1 MSSMRG
7 IDTPVRQ
14 RRRRVFKEVA
24 NLAYNSKNLKDD
36 MEALPY
42 KIVDYEESEFWES
55 VYRDRAIIR
64 ERIRLAMGMSL
75 RPENREHP
83 GHLTQGL
90 EESNIDEKYYS
101 PPAPVL
107 DGRGMLAVLRGVS
120 SIPMARRNTL
130 ADDRSVT
137 INALPELRLF
147 IVYDLIRQR
156 LHIIFQILGIV
167 SQISHF
173 LKYPSSP
180 LSYRSIDPSHA
191 AHITLPPFDIFLT
204 H

>member
-24 NLAYNSKNLKDD
+24 NLAYNSTNLKDD

-75 RPENREHP
+75 RPENRERP
-83 GHLTQGL
+83 GHLTEGL
-90 EESNIDEKYYS
+90 EESNIDEKYY
-101 PPAPVL
+101 
-107 DGRGMLAVLRGVS
+107 
-120 SIPMARRNTL
+120 
-130 ADDRSVT
+130 
-137 INALPELRLF
+137 E
-147 IVYDLIRQR
+147 
-156 LHIIFQILGIV
+156 H
-167 SQISHF
+167 
-173 LKYPSSP
+173 
-180 LSYRSIDPSHA
+180 LS
-191 AHITLPPFDIFLT
+191 L
-204 H
+204 

>member
-90 EESNIDEKYYS
+90 EESNIDEKYYEPLS
-101 PPAPVL
+101 DA
-107 DGRGMLAVLRGVS
+107 GHSFGMQCLPGEPLRGDQLLYGMS
-120 SIPMARRNTL
+120 GASLSECLSQGR
-130 ADDRSVT
+130 
-137 INALPELRLF
+137 
-147 IVYDLIRQR
+147 DLYEKRQ
-156 LHIIFQILGIV
+156 V
-167 SQISHF
+167 C
-173 LKYPSSP
+173 Y
-180 LSYRSIDPSHA
+180 
-191 AHITLPPFDIFLT
+191 
-204 H
+204 